1 MSKPMGHTE
10 IRPKMKGYSAKYS
23 HPQIWELLN
32 NNLMMNPKTRV
43 EKGDIMPKK
52 KKQEDIIKFQA
63 ENNEIKTNN
72 KKYKESI
79 K

>member
-1 MSKPMGHTE
+1 
-10 IRPKMKGYSAKYS
+10 
-23 HPQIWELLN
+23 
-32 NNLMMNPKTRV
+32 MNPKTRV
-43 EKGDIMPKK
+43 GKGDIMPKK

-63 ENNEIKTNN
+63 ESNKIKTNN